1 MPRSKNFRNY
11 RSDDRPEK
19 PAAPRES
26 LTVDEFLNSKSIT
39 SLQRISAFWSR
50 REHAWHSKLELIRLL
65 RTAMLDRRT
74 VAARLRDLPEQCPS
88 IIRGI
93 IKGTRKEYISPTEA
107 MCYDALENTGFIE
120 RAAQFRRTTFIER
133 TPAVLIPDEL
143 RESLIAI
150 LDVDVRQPVQVISL
164 ASHLRTLHPDDYER
178 IVAPALG
185 DAPRDGAAETDL
197 RLLVQPGRSRK
208 RIQSLP
214 APLRGAVMQAIST
227 SGGFARLNT
236 ADYASAEARELLES
250 ALIGTISELPIPF
263 LEESSIIVFT
273 EVTEALLNE
282 RPDLVTDYD
291 VVRSRGSAAIMEL
304 NAVLQRLAGDGI
316 RTKMGG
322 GVYKSSVRKLASV
335 IAPEDIIW
343 SIDSLVETYLFLL
356 RQLGLTTEQD
366 EEITLADDRDE
377 WFKLEPDE
385 QLRRIIAELRA
396 GMPSLNSFI
405 WNRFIGCVKGLPL
418 DVPVHQH
425 LVFSR
430 TMLAAIRDSITH
442 DDAAS
447 IFRGCHD
454 LQAILDRFRDW
465 LDILA
470 HYGVVDEYC
479 KSQKNQG
486 LLIPVGV
493 KLAELGVLALGRE
506 REAPP
511 EADARILIANP
522 DFEVI
527 VFRHGP
533 DWRVAA
539 KLAIFAERTKVDQTT
554 YHFKI
559 TRPAVEAAVLCG
571 LGAGDM
577 LSFLGEHSRAPIPQ
591 NIEYSINDWAA
602 KVQVA
607 RTFPAVI
614 LEVKDAATLD
624 FLMVDPAMKGQI
636 IRRLSPTLA
645 TVKTRIISK
654 KMIEH
659 LRQNGIFFRK

>member
-1 MPRSKNFRNY
+1 MG
-11 RSDDRPEK
+11 
-19 PAAPRES
+19 ARES
-26 LTVDEFLNSKSIT
+26 VTVDEFLNSKSIS

-74 VAARLRDLPEQCPS
+74 VAARLHDLPEQCPAV
-88 IIRGI
+88 IRNI
-93 IKGTRKEYISPTEA
+93 IKGTRKDYLSPSEA

-120 RAAQFRRTTFIER
+120 RAVQFRRTTFIER
-133 TPAVLIPDEL
+133 MPAVLIPHEL
-143 RESLIAI
+143 RELLIDI
-150 LDVDVRQPVQVISL
+150 LEVDVRKPAQAISL
-164 ASHLRTLHPDDYER
+164 AGHLGTLASGDCER
-178 IVAPALG
+178 IVAPALAG
-185 DAPRDGAAETDL
+185 ATRDGTVQTDVH
-197 RLLVQPGRSRK
+197 LLVQPQRTRA

-214 APLRGAVMQAIST
+214 APLRDAVTQAITT
-227 SGGFARLNT
+227 SGGFLPLDT
-236 ADYASAEARELLES
+236 TSYTSTEARQLLENS
-250 ALIGTISELPIPF
+250 LIGTISELPVPF
-263 LEESSIIVFT
+263 LQESSIIVFT
-273 EVTEALLNE
+273 EVTEALLHE
-282 RPDLVTDYD
+282 PPEPVTGYD

-304 NAVLQRLAGDGI
+304 NSILQRLAGDGI

-322 GVYKSSVRKLASV
+322 GVYKSSVRKIASV
-335 IAPEDIIW
+335 ITAEDTVW
-343 SIDSLVETYLFLL
+343 PIDSLVETYLYLL
-356 RQLGLTTEQD
+356 RQLSLTMEQD
-366 EEITLADDRDE
+366 EEIIPVDDYDE

-385 QLRRIIAELRA
+385 QLRRIIGELRA

-405 WNRFIGCVKGLPL
+405 WNRFIGFVKELPL
-418 DVPVHQH
+418 DAPVSQG
-425 LVFSR
+425 LIFSR
-430 TMLAAIRDSITH
+430 TMLAAIRDLITH

-447 IFRGCHD
+447 IFRGCSD

-479 KSQKNQG
+479 KAQQDQRLPAAIG
-486 LLIPVGV
+486 A
-493 KLAELGVLALGRE
+493 KLTELGALALGRTP
-506 REAPP
+506 EARP
-511 EADARILIANP
+511 EADTRILIANP

-539 KLAIFAERTKVDQTT
+539 KLALFADRTKVDQTT

-559 TRPAVEAAVLCG
+559 TRQAVEAAVLCG
-571 LGAGDM
+571 LRAGDM
-577 LSFLGEHSRAPIPQ
+577 LAFLTEHSRAPIPQ

-602 KVQVA
+602 KVQIA
-607 RTFPAVI
+607 RTYPAI
-614 LEVKDAATLD
+614 LLEVKDAATLD
-624 FLMVDPAMKGQI
+624 FLMEDPAMKGQI

-645 TVKTRIISK
+645 AMKSRIISK